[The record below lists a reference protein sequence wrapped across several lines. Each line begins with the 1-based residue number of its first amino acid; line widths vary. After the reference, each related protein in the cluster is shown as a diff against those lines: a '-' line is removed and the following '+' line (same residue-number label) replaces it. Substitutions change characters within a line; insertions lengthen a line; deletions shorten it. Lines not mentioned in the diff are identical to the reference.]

1 MWKRRIC
8 PLCLCALWL
17 CAMLPQ
23 PAAIAQSMTISYAPN
38 LSEVFANPY
47 TGLAVWAADDEH
59 EQPFSLVYANLSWAE
74 FEPEEGVYD
83 FASFE
88 ESNALAQW
96 RENGKRLILRFVM
109 DTPGSKKH
117 RDIPEWLY
125 DQTGDGT
132 AYSTDYG
139 CGYSPNYENETL
151 IAAHARAIAA
161 LAEHYAD
168 DDFVAFIQL
177 GSVGHWGEWHVHS
190 RIGQLPDI
198 AVLERYVQPYLNAF
212 PHARLM
218 TRRPFSFAAENNF
231 GLYNDTSAEP
241 QSTATWLDWIRN
253 GGAYQGVDGLLAPMS
268 NAWQTAPIG
277 GEVATSLDEEDIL
290 IDDVEQTLQLFADS
304 HTSWI
309 GPHGF
314 ADIEPDSEAQPALN
328 TLLTRIGYRLRVES
342 ATLTPN
348 PDSSRQLTLK
358 WQNDGIA
365 PFYFDD
371 WTINL
376 RCTSPEGEISLL
388 TVPLS
393 VSDILP
399 GTPAQATV
407 TLPQGAYTVYVGITD
422 PEGEAA
428 VALGMYAPQD
438 GLWYEL
444 MSLE

>member
-1 MWKRRIC
+1 MWKCRIC
-8 PLCLCALWL
+8 ALCLCAL
-17 CAMLPQ
+17 LPLSV
-23 PAAIAQSMTISYAPN
+23 AAETVTVGYAPN
-38 LSEVFANPY
+38 TSQVLTNPY
-47 TGLAVWAADDEH
+47 TGLAVWASNDDER
-59 EQPFSLVYANLSWAE
+59 EQPFSLVYANLNWAA

-83 FASFE
+83 FAAFE
-88 ESNALAQW
+88 EANHLSQW
-96 RENGKRLILRFVM
+96 REMGKRLILRFVM

-139 CGYSPNYENETL
+139 RGYSPNYENETL
-151 IAAHARAIAA
+151 ISAHARAIAA
-161 LAEHYAD
+161 LAEHYGD

-177 GSVGHWGEWHVHS
+177 GSVGHWGEWHIHDD
-190 RIGQLPDI
+190 IGDLPDMV
-198 AVLERYVQPYLNAF
+198 VLERYVQPYLNAF
-212 PHARLM
+212 PRARLM

-241 QSTATWLDWIRN
+241 KSTATWLGWISE
-253 GGAYQGVDGLLAPMS
+253 GGAYQGVDGLLTPMP

-290 IDDVEQTLQLFADS
+290 IDDVEQTLRLFSDS

-314 ADIEPDSEAQPALN
+314 ADIEQDSEAQPALN

-342 ATLTPN
+342 AALTQN
-348 PDSSRQLTLK
+348 PDGTRQLTLR

-371 WTINL
+371 WTIML
-376 RCTSPEGEISLL
+376 RCVSPEGETSLL
-388 TVPLS
+388 SVPLS
-393 VSDILP
+393 VCDILP
-399 GTPAQATV
+399 NRPAHAAV
-407 TLPQGAYTVYVGITD
+407 SLPEGAYTVWVGITD
-422 PEGEAA
+422 PAGEAA
-428 VALGMYAPQD
+428 VALAMYAPQD

-444 MSLE
+444 MRVE